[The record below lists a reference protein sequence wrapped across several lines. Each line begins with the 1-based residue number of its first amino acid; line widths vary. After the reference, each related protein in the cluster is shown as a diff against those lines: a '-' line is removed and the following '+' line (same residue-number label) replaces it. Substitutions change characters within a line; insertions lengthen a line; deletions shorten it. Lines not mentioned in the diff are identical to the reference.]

1 MRRLE
6 CLAEFWKHTT
16 LLFACSFG
24 YLFMTF
30 ITVHIGYFENNTN
43 VTFAIDCLFTAINEF
58 TYHDADIIKET
69 YVNNNKYERGSTKI
83 GPTGILLERIKA
95 NYTQLRRIETTFGGV
110 YSIGKFYREASIHT
124 LTMNVLGGSAANAAE
139 IFGECKLDLYAYG
152 NAFGQIVTKI
162 TKTANSAVSRAFAV
176 QVDFNTVEI
185 VIELRQFA
193 HLPILDVKVSD
204 NSLFIM
210 DIKPSTV
217 PTVNFLEFI

>member
-1 MRRLE
+1 
-6 CLAEFWKHTT
+6 
-16 LLFACSFG
+16 
-24 YLFMTF
+24 
-30 ITVHIGYFENNTN
+30 
-43 VTFAIDCLFTAINEF
+43 
-58 TYHDADIIKET
+58 
-69 YVNNNKYERGSTKI
+69 
-83 GPTGILLERIKA
+83 
-95 NYTQLRRIETTFGGV
+95 
-110 YSIGKFYREASIHT
+110 
-124 LTMNVLGGSAANAAE
+124 MNVLGGSAANAAE